1 MAIQLNDRDH
11 LIFKLIDEHQV
22 LLEKHISWFIS
33 GDDKP
38 VLIRDRLRKLFYLDY
53 LLCHRHAT
61 KLPWWTTPTKPL
73 VYMLSSMTRSVSG
86 LAEEEIDLFDSNI
99 QRHLLEVANIRM
111 LFLVGVRD
119 TQIREFEWT
128 TCKLKVGEVKG
139 LDAKA
144 VFRCGDTP
152 HRVGIMNH
160 PGISETLIP
169 SIESSLQ
176 DTGVEKILIVSRD
189 DAHQVQLQKALAG
202 ASSMVRN
209 RCLFATHHELYRT
222 GIVVSNWQS
231 CEAVSSTAFKPAGVA
246 DSKNWTNPVM
256 SATPMMNTT
265 SMIAA
270 TPIIAA
276 TPMMTAISIT
286 A

>member
-86 LAEEEIDLFDSNI
+86 LAEEEIDLFDSDV

-128 TCKLKVGEVKG
+128 TCKLKNGEARG

-144 VFRCGDTP
+144 VFRCGDTA

-160 PGISETLIP
+160 PTISETLVP

-176 DTGVEKILIVSRD
+176 DTGIEKILIVSRD

-231 CEAVSSTAFKPAGVA
+231 CEAISSTAFKPAA
-246 DSKNWTNPVM
+246 TTDKSWT
-256 SATPMMNTT
+256 SPMMAAAPMMSTT
-265 SMIAA
+265 SMMAA
-270 TPIIAA
+270 TPIA
-276 TPMMTAISIT
+276 TSMMSAVSIT

>member
-1 MAIQLNDRDH
+1 MAIQLNDRDN

-53 LLCHRHAT
+53 LLCHRHNT

-86 LAEEEIDLFDSNI
+86 MQEEEIDLFDSEI

-119 TQIREFEWT
+119 AQIRDFEWT
-128 TCKLKVGEVKG
+128 TFKMKKGETRN
-139 LDAKA
+139 LDARA
-144 VFRCGDTP
+144 TFRCGEQT

-160 PGISETLIP
+160 PVISDTLVSGIEKAF
-169 SIESSLQ
+169 Q
-176 DTGVEKILIVSRD
+176 DGGIEKILIVSRD
-189 DAHQVQLQKALAG
+189 DAHQAQLQKFLAG
-202 ASSMVRN
+202 ASAMVRN
-209 RCLFATHHELYRT
+209 RCLFATHHELYRS

-231 CEAVSSTAFKPAGVA
+231 CEAVSSSAFRPAA
-246 DSKNWTNPVM
+246 MIDAKNW
-256 SATPMMNTT
+256 AGPMM
-265 SMIAA
+265 A
-270 TPIIAA
+270 PI
-276 TPMMTAISIT
+276 TV
-286 A
+286 

>member
-73 VYMLSSMTRSVSG
+73 VYMLSSMTRTVSG
-86 LAEEEIDLFDSNI
+86 LAEDEEIDLFNSDI

-111 LFLVGVRD
+111 LFMVGVRD
-119 TQIREFEWT
+119 TQIREFQWNT
-128 TCKLKVGEVKG
+128 IKLKAGETRG

-144 VFRCGDTP
+144 VFRCGDTS

-160 PGISETLIP
+160 PTISDALV
-169 SIESSLQ
+169 SNIEGSLQ
-176 DTGVEKILIVSRD
+176 ETGVEKILIVSRD
-189 DAHQVQLQKALAG
+189 DAHQVQLQKVLAG

-231 CEAVSSTAFKPAGVA
+231 CEAISSTAFKPSAAIV
-246 DSKNWTNPVM
+246 DSKTWT
-256 SATPMMNTT
+256 SPMMV
-265 SMIAA
+265 AA
-270 TPIIAA
+270 
-276 TPMMTAISIT
+276 PMAPMAPMSFTV
-286 A
+286 

>member
-73 VYMLSSMTRSVSG
+73 VYMLSSMSRTVSG
-86 LAEEEIDLFDSNI
+86 LAEEEIDLFDADI

-119 TQIREFEWT
+119 TQIREFDWMT
-128 TCKLKVGEVKG
+128 SKLKKGEIKR

-144 VFRCGDTP
+144 TFRCGDSA

-160 PGISETLIP
+160 PTISEALIP

-176 DTGVEKILIVSRD
+176 ETGIEKILIVSRD
-189 DAHQVQLQKALAG
+189 DAHQVQLQKFLAG

-209 RCLFATHHELYRT
+209 RCLFATHHELYRS

-231 CEAVSSTAFKPAGVA
+231 CEAVSSTAFRPSAIIDA
-246 DSKNWTNPVM
+246 KNW
-256 SATPMMNTT
+256 AGPMM
-265 SMIAA
+265 A
-270 TPIIAA
+270 PVVV
-276 TPMMTAISIT
+276 
-286 A
+286 